1 MVMLKVLEIGNKYQQ
16 EYNQLVKH
24 PLQTWEWGEFR
35 KTTEVK
41 VVRRGI
47 FENENLVSGF
57 QLTIHKIPST
67 HFTIG
72 YLPKGELP
80 TKEVLEELREIGKD
94 NNCLFIKLEPNILA
108 KNVKIDSSLTKS
120 PHPLFTKYSFWL
132 DLTRSEEE
140 LMLKMKSKTRYN
152 VRLASRKGV
161 TIVEDNSDT
170 AFEEYLKLTMETTKR
185 QHFFAHTKGY
195 HRKMW
200 SALYP
205 IGMAHLL
212 KAVYKGETVVSW
224 VLFLHNDIL
233 YYPYGSSASKNKDT
247 MASNLLMW
255 EVIRWGKEHNAKLF
269 DMWGAL
275 GLKPDPKDSWY
286 GFHRFKEGYGA
297 THVEF
302 VETYDLVLKPVLYR
316 LYNLVFILRQLYL
329 KLKSSL

>member
-1 MVMLKVLEIGNKYQQ
+1 MLKVLEIGNKYQQ

-255 EVIRWGKEHNAKLF
+255 EVIRWGKEHYAKLF

-275 GLKPDPKDSWY
+275 GPDPDPKDSWY

-302 VETYDLVLKPVLYR
+302 VGTYDLVLKPVLYR

>member
-1 MVMLKVLEIGNKYQQ
+1 MLKVLEIGNKYQQ
-16 EYNQLVKH
+16 EYNRLVKH

-35 KTTEVK
+35 KSTGVK

-47 FENENLVSGF
+47 FENENLISGF
-57 QLTIHKIPST
+57 QLTIHKIPYT

-80 TKEVLEELREIGKD
+80 TKEILEELREIGQD

-140 LMLKMKSKTRYN
+140 LLLKMKSKTRYN
-152 VRLASRKGV
+152 VRLARRKGV
-161 TIVEDNSDT
+161 AIVEDNSEA

-185 QHFFAHTKGY
+185 QRFFAHTNDY

-200 SALYP
+200 SALHP

-212 KAVYKGETVVSW
+212 KAFYKGETVASW

-233 YYPYGSSASKNKDT
+233 YYPYGASSIKHKDT

-255 EVIRWGKEHNAKLF
+255 EVIRWGKEHYAKLF

-275 GLKPDPKDSWY
+275 GPDPDPKDSWY

-302 VETYDLVLKPVLYR
+302 VGTYDLVLKPVLYR

>member
-1 MVMLKVLEIGNKYQQ
+1 MLKVLEIGNKYQQ

-108 KNVKIDSSLTKS
+108 KNVKIDSPLTKS

-275 GLKPDPKDSWY
+275 GPDPDPKDSWY

-302 VETYDLVLKPVLYR
+302 VGTYDLVLKPVLYR

>member
-1 MVMLKVLEIGNKYQQ
+1 MLKVLEIGNKYQQ

-47 FENENLVSGF
+47 FENENLESGF

-108 KNVKIDSSLTKS
+108 KNVKIDSPLTKS

-212 KAVYKGETVVSW
+212 KAVYKEETVVSW

-275 GLKPDPKDSWY
+275 GLEPDPKDSWY

-297 THVEF
+297 THVESIG
-302 VETYDLVLKPVLYR
+302 TYDLVLKPVLYR
-316 LYNLVFILRQLYL
+316 LYNLIFILRQLYL